1 MKQPDKKDSTARN
14 MAGVAYGELIR
25 SSRRQKGMSQEE
37 LGALA
42 RVGKNA
48 VGAWEA
54 GRSRPDLSSVPVI
67 CETLGIPIHEF
78 FGIQE
83 ADSTRQEKQNT
94 DDAVRPFTARFSRLN
109 EYHRQVI
116 LREMDVLIDMQEKP
130 AAPVRKLV
138 QIYRNDLAACAG
150 PSWGIGE
157 DSGEPVWLYEDSVTS
172 RADEIIRVSGDS
184 MEPLYHDG
192 DQVLVQHTSSVRP
205 GEIGIFVTGDM
216 GYIKE
221 YRKEGLKSLNP
232 AYPMMRFTD
241 RDEVRCI
248 GRVIGT
254 MRKDMYAST
263 ADIEQYTTAE
273 TRG

>member
-1 MKQPDKKDSTARN
+1 MKQAERKENTARN
-14 MAGVAYGELIR
+14 LAGIAYGELIR
-25 SSRRQKGMSQEE
+25 NSRRRKGMSQEE

-42 RVGKNA
+42 NVGKNA

-67 CETLGIPIHEF
+67 CETLGISIQEF
-78 FGIQE
+78 FGVSAPGE
-83 ADSTRQEKQNT
+83 VCGRKTADE
-94 DDAVRPFTARFSRLN
+94 DIRPFTDRYIHLN

-130 AAPVRKLV
+130 AESPRKLV

-157 DSGEPVWLYEDSVTS
+157 DAGEPVWLYEDSVTS

-184 MEPLYHDG
+184 MEPRYHDG
-192 DQVLVQHTSSVRP
+192 DQVLVQHTAGIQP

-221 YRKEGLKSLNP
+221 YRKEGLRSLNP
-232 AYPMMRFTD
+232 SYPLMKFSEL
-241 RDEVRCI
+241 DEVRCI
-248 GRVIGT
+248 GKVIGT
-254 MRKDMYAST
+254 MRKNMYASA
-263 ADIEQYTTAE
+263 ADIESYTTSYM
-273 TRG
+273 RG

>member
-1 MKQPDKKDSTARN
+1 MKGNASRN
-14 MAGVAYGELIR
+14 MAGIAYGEIIR
-25 SSRRQKGMSQEE
+25 NCRRKKGMSQEE

-42 RVGKNA
+42 NVGKNA

-83 ADSTRQEKQNT
+83 VSEKRKERRIPDEN
-94 DDAVRPFTARFSRLN
+94 VLPFTDRFSQLN

-116 LREMDVLIDMQEKP
+116 LREMDVLIDMQEKLP
-130 AAPVRKLV
+130 VPVRKLV

-157 DSGEPVWLYEDSVTS
+157 DAGEPVWLYEDNVTS
-172 RADEIIRVSGDS
+172 RADEIIRVSGNS
-184 MEPLYHDG
+184 MEPRYHDG
-192 DQVLVQHTSSVRP
+192 DQVLVQHTANIRP

-221 YRKEGLKSLNP
+221 FRKEGLRSLNP
-232 AYPMMRFTD
+232 EYPLMRFSEME
-241 RDEVRCI
+241 EVRCI

-254 MRKDMYAST
+254 MRKDMYASN
-263 ADIEQYTTAE
+263 ADIEQYMTAGM
-273 TRG
+273 RG

>member
-1 MKQPDKKDSTARN
+1 M
-14 MAGVAYGELIR
+14 
-25 SSRRQKGMSQEE
+25 
-37 LGALA
+37 
-42 RVGKNA
+42 
-48 VGAWEA
+48 
-54 GRSRPDLSSVPVI
+54 I

-78 FGIQE
+78 FGIPE
-83 ADSTRQEKQNT
+83 ADGTRQEKQST

-130 AAPVRKLV
+130 AVPVRKLV

-205 GEIGIFVTGDM
+205 GEIGIFVNGDM

-232 AYPMMRFTD
+232 AYPMMKFSD

-254 MRKDMYAST
+254 MRKEMYAST
-263 ADIEQYTTAE
+263 ADIEQYTTAG

>member
-263 ADIEQYTTAE
+263 ADIEQYTTAG

>member
-1 MKQPDKKDSTARN
+1 MKQSDRKDSTARN

-25 SSRRQKGMSQEE
+25 NSRREKGMSQEE

-78 FGIQE
+78 FGIPE
-83 ADSTRQEKQNT
+83 AEGSRPEKQNT
-94 DDAVRPFTARFSRLN
+94 DEAIRPFTARFSRLN

-232 AYPMMRFTD
+232 AYPLMQFTD

-254 MRKDMYAST
+254 MRKDMYANT
-263 ADIEQYTTAE
+263 ADIEQYTTAG